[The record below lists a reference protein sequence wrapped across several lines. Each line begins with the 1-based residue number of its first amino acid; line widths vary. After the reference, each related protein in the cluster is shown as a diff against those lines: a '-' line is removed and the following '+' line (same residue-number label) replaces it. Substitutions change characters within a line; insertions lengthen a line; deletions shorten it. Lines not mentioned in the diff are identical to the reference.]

1 MEDKTLR
8 VLELDKILRAAS
20 EFAVMGNTKE
30 KILNL
35 TPFDD
40 IEKART
46 ALCETDEARV
56 FRARQ
61 GRPPLQP
68 LGNVSAAV
76 NRSKIGALLSF
87 SELLSVGHILRVSR
101 QILGFFDVRDF
112 EADYPLLNMSASS
125 LQPQKDLERHI
136 FDCIISDEEMDD
148 NASETLYRIRKKK
161 ASLANKVKDILNDII
176 HSPSYSSALRD
187 PIISMRGDRYV
198 VPVKSEARGTIKG
211 VIHDTSSSGGTIF
224 VEPLKVVETNNEI
237 RKLSGEESDEMERI
251 VAELSSEVSENAE
264 IILDDFNALSD
275 IDFIFAKADYADK
288 INACMPLLNED
299 NIIDIKKGRHP
310 LIDPKKVVPID
321 VRLGED
327 FDTLVI
333 TGPNTGGK
341 TVSIKTIGLFA
352 LMTQCGLQ
360 IPAKDGSRMAFFDE
374 IFADIGDEQ
383 SIEQS
388 LSTFSSH
395 LVNIVEILKKC
406 GAKSLVL
413 FDELG
418 AGTDPAEGAALATAI
433 LKEVQSRGALTAATT
448 HYSEIKMYALSTPRV
463 ENAACE
469 FDVNSLK
476 PTYRLYIGALGK
488 SCAFDIAKRLGMDE
502 VIINNASNFMNAENT
517 RFEDIVNTLE
527 TDRQKTYQAREE
539 AERSLSEAEKIRER
553 LKNEDERQ
561 KKNRERV
568 LDEARREAKKIIDDA
583 KREIDE
589 KIKAAEK
596 AAKGG
601 GADELRRIKGELS
614 KQSGEFQDKLTGRVF
629 ETSKKVKP
637 EDIKAGTP
645 LYVPSMNSSGTAV
658 APPDKNG
665 RVDVEVGGMRIKT
678 NISAVELD
686 LSKPKEE
693 KKRGRTIPN
702 LKRESVAKS
711 EVDLR
716 GMSLEEALS
725 VVDKYIDDAVMS
737 HLNTVTIIHGR
748 GTGVLKK
755 GITDYLKGNKSVSSF
770 RLGKYGEG
778 GDGVTIVEL

>member
-1 MEDKTLR
+1 MEERIYK
-8 VLELDKILRAAS
+8 VLELDKILSAAS
-20 EFAVMGNTKE
+20 EFAVMENTKE
-30 KILNL
+30 KLLAL

-46 ALCETDEARV
+46 ALSETDEARV
-56 FRARQ
+56 FRTRR

-68 LGNVSAAV
+68 LGDISAAV

-87 SELLSVGHILRVSR
+87 PELLSVGHILRVTR

-112 EADYPLLNMSASS
+112 ETDHPLLNISASR

-148 NASETLYRIRKKK
+148 NASETLCKIRKRK
-161 ASLANKVKDILNDII
+161 AALANKVKDILNDII
-176 HSPSYSSALRD
+176 HSPSYSQALRD

-198 VPVKSEARGTIKG
+198 VPLKSEARGVIKG
-211 VIHDTSSSGGTIF
+211 VIHDTSSSGGTLF

-237 RKLSGEESDEMERI
+237 RRLSGEESDEMERI
-251 VAELSSEVSENAE
+251 VSELSGEVADNAD
-264 IILDDFNALSD
+264 IILEDFKALSE

-288 INACMPLLNED
+288 IDASMPLLNED

-321 VRLGED
+321 IRLGED

-360 IPAKDGSRMAFFDE
+360 IPAKDGSRMAFFDD

-395 LVNIVEILKKC
+395 LVNIVDILKKC
-406 GAKSLVL
+406 GGKSLVL

-476 PTYRLYIGALGK
+476 PTYRLYVGALGK

-502 VIINNASNFMNAENT
+502 EIIKNASDFINAENT
-517 RFEDIVNTLE
+517 RFEDVVNTLE

-553 LKNEDERQ
+553 LKTEDERQ

-568 LDEARREAKKIIDDA
+568 LNEARREAKKIIDDA

-601 GADELRRIKGELS
+601 GADEMRKIRAELS
-614 KQSGEFQDKLTGRVF
+614 KQSGEFDDKLTDGVF
-629 ETSKKVKP
+629 KTSKEVKP
-637 EDIKAGTP
+637 EDINAGTP
-645 LYVPSMNSSGTAV
+645 LYVPSMNSSGLAV

-665 RVDVEVGGMRIKT
+665 RVEIEVGGMRIKT
-678 NISAVELD
+678 NVSAVELD
-686 LSKPKEE
+686 LSKPREE
-693 KKRGRTIPN
+693 KKRGRTIPT
-702 LKRESVAKS
+702 LKRESAAKS

-748 GTGVLKK
+748 GTGILKK

>member
-1 MEDKTLR
+1 MEERIFK
-8 VLELDKILRAAS
+8 VLELDKILSAAA
-20 EFAVMGNTKE
+20 EFAVMENTKE
-30 KILNL
+30 KILSL

-40 IEKART
+40 IDKART
-46 ALCETDEARV
+46 ALCETDEARI

-68 LGNVSAAV
+68 LGDISAAV
-76 NRSKIGALLSF
+76 SRSKIGASLSF
-87 SELLSVGHILRVSR
+87 SELLSVGHILRISR

-112 EADYPLLNMSASS
+112 ETDYPLLNLSASN

-136 FDCIISDEEMDD
+136 FECIISDEEMDD
-148 NASETLYRIRKKK
+148 NASEMLYRIRKRK

-176 HSPSYSSALRD
+176 HSPAYSAALRD

-198 VPVKSEARGTIKG
+198 VPVKSESRGVIKG

-251 VAELSSEVSENAE
+251 VSELSYEVADNAE
-264 IILDDFNALSD
+264 IILEDFKALSD

-288 INACMPLLNED
+288 IDASMPILNED

-310 LIDPKKVVPID
+310 LIDPQKVVPID
-321 VRLGED
+321 IRLGED

-395 LVNIVEILKKC
+395 LVNIVDILKKC

-433 LKEVQSRGALTAATT
+433 LKEVQSRGALVAATT

-502 VIINNASNFMNAENT
+502 SIIDNASTFMNAENT

-527 TDRQKTYQAREE
+527 TDRMRTYQAREE
-539 AERSLSEAEKIRER
+539 AEKSLSEAEKIRER
-553 LKNEDERQ
+553 LKTEDERQ
-561 KKNRERV
+561 RKNRDRV
-568 LDEARREAKKIIDDA
+568 LDEARREAKRIIDDA

-589 KIKAAEK
+589 KIREAEK

-601 GADELRRIKGELS
+601 GAAEMRRIRQELS
-614 KQSGEFQDKLTGRVF
+614 RQSGEFEDKIASRVF
-629 ETSKKVKP
+629 ETSKKAKP
-637 EDIKAGTP
+637 EDIKEGTP
-645 LYVPSMNSSGTAV
+645 LYVPSMNSAGLA
-658 APPDKNG
+658 AGPPDKNG
-665 RVDVEVGGMRIKT
+665 RIEVVVGGMRIKT

-686 LSKPKEE
+686 LTEPKKEN
-693 KKRGRTIPN
+693 KKVRTIPTV
-702 LKRESVAKS
+702 KRGSMAKS

-737 HLNTVTIIHGR
+737 HLHTVTIIHGR

-755 GITDYLKGNKSVSSF
+755 GITDYLKGNKSVSAF